1 MGPQQ
6 SSSAD
11 TPRNPAIPSR
21 DEEGKEHQLVVA
33 DHPHGLVSLFDD
45 EMRRTMTPAA
55 AIKLAVRLIQATCGP
70 VGGAGQPGETI

>member
-1 MGPQQ
+1 MGSQQ
-6 SSSAD
+6 RSGAD
-11 TPRNPAIPSR
+11 TPRKPTILSH

-55 AIKLAVRLIQATCGP
+55 AIELAVRLIQATCGP
-70 VGGAGQPGETI
+70 VGGTGPPAETK